1 MGVRTG
7 VLMSVWKEET
17 LDQIEK
23 YCLSTYY
30 KWTHF
35 DQVDMLQVVFLDR
48 ERLDTILNRH

>member
-17 LDQIEK
+17 LDQIEQ
-23 YCLSTYY
+23 YCLSPYD

-35 DQVDMLQVVFLDR
+35 DQVVFMDR